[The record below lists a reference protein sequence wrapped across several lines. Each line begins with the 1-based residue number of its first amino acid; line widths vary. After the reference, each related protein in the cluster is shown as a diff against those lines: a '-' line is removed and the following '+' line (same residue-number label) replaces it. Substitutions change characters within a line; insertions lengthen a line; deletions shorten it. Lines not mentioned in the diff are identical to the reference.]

1 MLKISRK
8 WIIPG
13 CLIVVLILS
22 GGLSI
27 ALAAREGTAEDP
39 LITKGYI
46 DGVFKPEIYGI
57 INTAINDIANNETA
71 DIQEL
76 IDAYVQQITEKAN
89 EMNLMIEYTEN
100 NDSFVSALKA
110 AVREKLLGI
119 EQITTAETQFY
130 RTVTLETGE
139 QFIGDI
145 GCEIILRSGEAKCIS
160 NNGEGLINVPHASGL
175 SNNAL
180 LAKNTLYITSNSG
193 AGLSASSQV
202 ILLVKGKQ
210 ILH

>member
-1 MLKISRK
+1 M
-8 WIIPG
+8 
-13 CLIVVLILS
+13 
-22 GGLSI
+22 
-27 ALAAREGTAEDP
+27 
-39 LITKGYI
+39 
-46 DGVFKPEIYGI
+46 
-57 INTAINDIANNETA
+57 
-71 DIQEL
+71 
-76 IDAYVQQITEKAN
+76 
-89 EMNLMIEYTEN
+89 
-100 NDSFVSALKA
+100 
-110 AVREKLLGI
+110 REKLLGI